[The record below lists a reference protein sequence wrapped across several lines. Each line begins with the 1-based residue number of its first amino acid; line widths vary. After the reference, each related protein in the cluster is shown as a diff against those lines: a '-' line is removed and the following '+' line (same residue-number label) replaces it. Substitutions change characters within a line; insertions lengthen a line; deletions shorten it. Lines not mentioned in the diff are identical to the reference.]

1 MRLLHWTLLLP
12 VVGACST
19 QGQTYTFYPDQT
31 TLKGKLVEI
40 HKRVGSASL
49 AVLAVKLGQPLCVRP
64 SSRAPDK
71 DIDSGTFT
79 DVRVIQVFFPGAA
92 GDRAARRLL
101 GKAITV
107 TGTLSERLTPGQF
120 TDVTMQANAV
130 PVR

>member
-1 MRLLHWTLLLP
+1 M
-12 VVGACST
+12 
-19 QGQTYTFYPDQT
+19 
-31 TLKGKLVEI
+31 EI
-40 HKRVGSASL
+40 HKRVSNVPL
-49 AVLAVKLGQPLCVRP
+49 TVLAVRLDRPVHVRP
-64 SSRAPDK
+64 SPRAPDK
-71 DIDSGTFT
+71 DIDSGTFA
-79 DVRVIQVFFPGAA
+79 DVRVIQVFFPGIE